1 MRRMLVLSLALMALL
16 GFVAPPDV
24 FAQAAAPTPKA
35 TITGFIDNVGTFTQ
49 NMSTSDLNLNRNKD
63 QQTYG
68 RTRGRFDIVGEVG
81 QAKAVFGFEID
92 AYWGQTGFIDS
103 NNGPGCVTSGQN
115 SAVTCGAVGTGSE
128 SSFDLNTDTQGNFQ
142 IKWVYVEF
150 PLPLVPIPII
160 ARLGAQPFATA
171 ASYKL
176 ATYAAG
182 DFPGVN
188 LYATISPTFKAQ
200 FTYVMVDENVLGKG
214 AFGPVIAGTGTVQNK
229 CITSTGNSFGGVS
242 TAPGLT
248 VNCTPQSRGDN
259 WAIIA
264 SPEITVMKG
273 LDIKPMISTF
283 QATGL
288 TSGAAR
294 QGRGGVSVLA
304 GGPFAPINAPN
315 ASSACVVVGGVCTNG
330 GGGVAGADGAGTGVH
345 EKRHT
350 VGIDARWRSGP
361 WSVDPSFYYQFGEQ
375 AKWNPGGI
383 ASAYGTAGTRQSADI
398 SAWLGDVRTS
408 YQLGPL
414 LLSHMVMFTT
424 GQDAKSNPYK
434 SIKYYQP
441 LDTDTGYQ
449 ADWGTQIMSLG
460 VDYYQ
465 IIGSQTNTN
474 PGVAIGWDKYGR
486 VSTGVKA
493 SYAWTPSLT
502 VGAGITPNWTW
513 NKVDTDAFAVTG
525 GGLQPSFVCR
535 KTGQSCRPQGESN
548 FLGTEFNL
556 ALTYR
561 FAPGLVFDWAAGY
574 LMADSAFSHRFVGSD
589 YNAGAGAPVGKD
601 IGVQPVAITT
611 ARVRFSF

>member
-35 TITGFIDNVGTFTQ
+35 TITGFIDNVGTYTQ
-49 NMSTSDLNLNRNKD
+49 NMSTSDLNVNRNRD
-63 QQTYG
+63 HQVYG

-92 AYWGQTGFIDS
+92 SYWGQTGFIDS
-103 NNGPGCVTSGQN
+103 NNGPGCVTASSG
-115 SAVTCGAVGTGSE
+115 AVTCGAVGTGSE

-142 IKWVYVEF
+142 VKWLYAEF

-176 ATYAAG
+176 ATYANG
-182 DFPGVN
+182 DFPGIN
-188 LYATISPTFKAQ
+188 LYATFSPTFKTQ
-200 FTYVMVDENVLGKG
+200 FTYVAVDENVLGKG
-214 AFGPVIAGTGTVQNK
+214 AFGPFLNSSTSGGTLQNK
-229 CITSTGNSFGGVS
+229 CINTAGVVQS
-242 TAPGLT
+242 AATCTA
-248 VNCTPQSRGDN
+248 QSRGDN
-259 WAIIA
+259 WAIIG

-273 LDIKPMISTF
+273 LDIKPMFSTF
-283 QATGL
+283 HATGL

-294 QGRGGVSVLA
+294 QGRGGVSVNQ
-304 GGPFAPINAPN
+304 GGPFAPMSSVNA
-315 ASSACVVVGGVCTNG
+315 NG
-330 GGGVAGADGAGTGVH
+330 SPGVAGADGAGTGVH
-345 EKRHT
+345 EYRHT
-350 VGIDARWRSGP
+350 VGLDARWRSGP
-361 WSVDPSFYYQFGEQ
+361 WSLDPSILYQFGTQ
-375 AKWNPGGI
+375 AKWNQGGI
-383 ASAYGTAGTRQSADI
+383 ASAYGTAGTRQSANI
-398 SAWLGDVRTS
+398 NAWLGDIRTS
-408 YQLGPL
+408 FQLGPL
-414 LLSHMVMFTT
+414 LLSGMVMWTT

-434 SIKYYQP
+434 SIKYFQP
-441 LDTDTGYQ
+441 LDTDTGYM

-486 VSTGVKA
+486 VTPGLKA
-493 SYAWTPSLT
+493 SYAWTPALT
-502 VGAGITPNWTW
+502 VGAGITPQWTW
-513 NKVDTDAFAVTG
+513 NKVDTDAFMVTG

-548 FLGTEFNL
+548 YLGTEFNL

-561 FAPGLVFDWAAGY
+561 FAPGLVFDFAAGY
-574 LMADSAFSHRFVGSD
+574 LKAGNALAHRFQSAE
-589 YNAGAGAPVGKD
+589 YSAAAPPSRKD
-601 IGVQPVAITT
+601 IGVSDIAIVTS
-611 ARVRFSF
+611 RVRFSF

>member
-1 MRRMLVLSLALMALL
+1 MLVLSLALMALL

-35 TITGFIDNVGTFTQ
+35 TITGFIDTVGTFTQ
-49 NMSTSDLNLNRNKD
+49 NMSTSDLNLNRNRD

-92 AYWGQTGFIDS
+92 SYWGQTGFIDS
-103 NNGPGCVTSGQN
+103 NNGPGCVTSGTT

-128 SSFDLNTDTQGNFQ
+128 SSFDLNTDTQGNLQ
-142 IKWVYVEF
+142 IKWLYVEF

-160 ARLGAQPFATA
+160 ARLGGQPFATA

-176 ATYAAG
+176 AQYAAG
-182 DFPGVN
+182 DFAGIN

-200 FTYVMVDENVLGKG
+200 FTYVAVDENVLGKG
-214 AFGPVIAGTGTVQNK
+214 AFGPVLAGTGSLQNK
-229 CITSTGNSFGGVS
+229 CITSTATAIGGVS
-242 TAPGLT
+242 TAPGT
-248 VNCTPQSRGDN
+248 VTNNCVPQSRGDN

-273 LDIKPMISTF
+273 LDIKPMYSWF
-283 QATGL
+283 SATGL

-304 GGPFAPINAPN
+304 GGPFAPMAAVNAN
-315 ASSACVVVGGVCTNG
+315 GSA
-330 GGGVAGADGAGTGVH
+330 GVAGADGAGTGVH
-345 EKRHT
+345 ENRHT
-350 VGIDARWRSGP
+350 IGIDARWRSGP
-361 WSVDPSFYYQFGEQ
+361 WSLDPSVYYQFGQQ
-375 AKWNPGGI
+375 AKWNPGGV

-398 SAWLGDVRTS
+398 SAMLVDVRAS

-414 LLSHMVMFTT
+414 LLSGMVMATT

-441 LDTDTGYQ
+441 LDTDTGYMS
-449 ADWGTQIMSLG
+449 DWGTQIMSLG

-465 IIGSQTNTN
+465 IIGAASGAGN
-474 PGVAIGWDKYGR
+474 PGTQIGWDKYGR
-486 VSTGVKA
+486 LSPGVKA
-493 SYAWTPSLT
+493 SYAWTPALT
-502 VGAGITPNWTW
+502 VGGGIMPNWTW
-513 NKVDTDAFAVTG
+513 NKVDTDAFLVAN
-525 GGLQPSFVCR
+525 GGLQPNFTCR
-535 KTGQSCRPQGESN
+535 KTGQNCRPEGESN
-548 FLGTEFNL
+548 YLGTEFNL

-561 FAPGLVFDWAAGY
+561 FAPGLVFDFAAGY
-574 LMADSAFSHRFVGSD
+574 MMAGSALAHRYVGSQ
-589 YNAGAGAPVGKD
+589 YNAGAGLPVIKD
-601 IGVQPVAITT
+601 IGVNDIAIVTT
-611 ARVRFSF
+611 RVRFSF

>member
-49 NMSTSDLNLNRNKD
+49 NMSTSDLNVNRNRD
-63 QQTYG
+63 HQVYG

-92 AYWGQTGFIDS
+92 SYWGQTGFIDS
-103 NNGPGCVTSGQN
+103 NNGPGCVTASSG
-115 SAVTCGAVGTGSE
+115 AVTCGAVGTGSE

-142 IKWVYVEF
+142 VKWLYAEF

-176 ATYAAG
+176 ATYANG
-182 DFPGVN
+182 DFPGIN
-188 LYATISPTFKAQ
+188 LYATFSPTFKTQ
-200 FTYVMVDENVLGKG
+200 FTYVAVDENVLGKG
-214 AFGPVIAGTGTVQNK
+214 AFGPFLNSSTSGGTLQNK
-229 CITSTGNSFGGVS
+229 CINTAGVVQS
-242 TAPGLT
+242 AATCTA
-248 VNCTPQSRGDN
+248 QSRGDN
-259 WAIIA
+259 WAIIG

-273 LDIKPMISTF
+273 LDIKPMFSTF
-283 QATGL
+283 HATGL

-294 QGRGGVSVLA
+294 QGRGGVSVNQ
-304 GGPFAPINAPN
+304 GGPFAPMSSVNA
-315 ASSACVVVGGVCTNG
+315 NG
-330 GGGVAGADGAGTGVH
+330 SPGVAGADGAGTGVH
-345 EKRHT
+345 EYRHT
-350 VGIDARWRSGP
+350 VGLDARWRSGP
-361 WSVDPSFYYQFGEQ
+361 WSLDPSILYQFGTQ
-375 AKWNPGGI
+375 AKWNQGGI
-383 ASAYGTAGTRQSADI
+383 ASAYGTAGTRQSANI
-398 SAWLGDVRTS
+398 NAWLGDIRTS
-408 YQLGPL
+408 FQLGPL
-414 LLSHMVMFTT
+414 LLSGMVMWTT

-434 SIKYYQP
+434 SIKYFQP
-441 LDTDTGYQ
+441 LDTDTGYM

-486 VSTGVKA
+486 VTPGLKA
-493 SYAWTPSLT
+493 SYAWTPALT
-502 VGAGITPNWTW
+502 VGAGITPQWTW
-513 NKVDTDAFAVTG
+513 NKVDTDAFMVTG

-548 FLGTEFNL
+548 YLGTEFNL

-561 FAPGLVFDWAAGY
+561 FAPGLVFDFAAGY
-574 LMADSAFSHRFVGSD
+574 LKAGNALAHRFQSAE
-589 YNAGAGAPVGKD
+589 YSAAAPPSRKD
-601 IGVQPVAITT
+601 IGVSDIAIVTS
-611 ARVRFSF
+611 RVRFSF

>member
-35 TITGFIDNVGTFTQ
+35 SITGFIDNVGTFTQ
-49 NMSTSDLNLNRNKD
+49 NMSTSDLNWNRNRD
-63 QQTYG
+63 RQTYG

-92 AYWGQTGFIDS
+92 AYWGQTGFSD
-103 NNGPGCVTSGQN
+103 TSAIGVGEPCFTTGTTN
-115 SAVTCGAVGTGSE
+115 AVTCGAVGTGSE
-128 SSFDLNTDTQGNFQ
+128 SSFDLNTDTQGSLQ
-142 IKWVYVEF
+142 VKWLYTEF

-171 ASYKL
+171 ANYKL
-176 ATYAAG
+176 ATYANG

-200 FTYVMVDENVLGKG
+200 FTYVAIDENLLGKG
-214 AFGPVIAGTGTVQNK
+214 AFGPVIPNTGTLQNK
-229 CITSTGNSFGGVS
+229 CITSTASVQPGSGVS
-242 TAPGLT
+242 TAPGT
-248 VNCTPQSRGDN
+248 VVGTCQPQSRGDN

-273 LDIKPMISTF
+273 LDIKPMFSTMF
-283 QATGL
+283 IDGL
-288 TSGAAR
+288 TSTAAR
-294 QGRGGVSVLA
+294 QGRGGVSIAA
-304 GGPFAPINAPN
+304 GGPFAPTNAAN
-315 ASSACVVVGGVCTNG
+315 FNSTAASPSL
-330 GGGVAGADGAGTGVH
+330 GVAGADGAGTGVH
-345 EKRHT
+345 EYRHT
-350 VGIDARWRSGP
+350 VGVDARWRSGP
-361 WSVDPSFYYQFGEQ
+361 WSVDPTFLYQFGTQ

-398 SAWLGDVRTS
+398 KAWIVDIRTS

-414 LLSHMVMFTT
+414 LLSHLIMTT
-424 GQDAKSNPYK
+424 SGQDAKSNPYK
-434 SIKYYQP
+434 SIKYFQP
-441 LDTDTGYQ
+441 LDTDTSYL
-449 ADWGTQIMSLG
+449 ADWGTQIISLG

-465 IIGSQTNTN
+465 IMGAASAAGN
-474 PGVAIGWDKYGR
+474 PGTEIGWDKYGR
-486 VSTGVKA
+486 IVTGVKA

-502 VGAGITPNWTW
+502 VGAGITPSWTV
-513 NKVDTDAFAVTG
+513 NKVDNDAFVVVN

-535 KTGQSCRPQGESN
+535 KTGQSCRPQGEN
-548 FLGTEFNL
+548 QFIGTEFNL

-574 LMADSAFSHRFVGSD
+574 LMSDNALAHRFVGSD
-589 YNAGAGAPVGKD
+589 YNAGAGAPVAKD
-601 IGVQPVAITT
+601 IGIQPVAITT

>member
-35 TITGFIDNVGTFTQ
+35 TITGFIDNVGTWTQ
-49 NMSTSDLNLNRNKD
+49 NMSTSDLNWGRNRD
-63 QQTYG
+63 HQVYG

-92 AYWGQTGFIDS
+92 SYWGQTGFIDS
-103 NNGPGCVTSGQN
+103 NNGPGCVTSGTTA
-115 SAVTCGAVGTGSE
+115 AVTCGAVGTGSE
-128 SSFDLNTDTQGNFQ
+128 SSFDLNTDTQGNLQ
-142 IKWVYVEF
+142 IKWLYTEF

-160 ARLGAQPFATA
+160 ARLGGQPFATA

-176 ATYAAG
+176 GMYAAG
-182 DFPGVN
+182 DFAGIN
-188 LYATISPTFKAQ
+188 LYATISPTFKTQ
-200 FTYVMVDENVLGKG
+200 FTYVAVDENLLGKG
-214 AFGPVIAGTGTVQNK
+214 AFGPVLPFTTSLQNK
-229 CITSTGNSFGGVS
+229 CITATGVTTGGIS
-242 TAPGLT
+242 TAPGAVT
-248 VNCTPQSRGDN
+248 GNCTPQSRGDN
-259 WAIIA
+259 WALIG

-273 LDIKPMISTF
+273 LDIKPMLSTF
-283 QATGL
+283 HATGL
-288 TSGAAR
+288 TSTAAR
-294 QGRGGVSVLA
+294 QGRGGVSVAA
-304 GGPFAPINAPN
+304 GGPFAPTSAVNAN
-315 ASSACVVVGGVCTNG
+315 GSA
-330 GGGVAGADGAGTGVH
+330 GVAGADGAGTGVH
-345 EKRHT
+345 EYRHT
-350 VGIDARWRSGP
+350 VGVDARWRSGP
-361 WSVDPSFYYQFGEQ
+361 WSVDPSFYYQFGQQ

-398 SAWLGDVRTS
+398 KAWLVDIRSS

-414 LLSHMVMFTT
+414 LLSHLIAWTS

-441 LDTDTGYQ
+441 LDTDTGFL
-449 ADWGTQIMSLG
+449 ADWGTQIISLG

-465 IIGSQTNTN
+465 IMGAASAAGN
-474 PGVAIGWDKYGR
+474 PGTEIGWDKYGR
-486 VSTGVKA
+486 IVTGIKA

-502 VGAGITPNWTW
+502 VGAGITPSWTS
-513 NKVDTDAFAVTG
+513 NKVDTDAFLVSN

-535 KTGQSCRPQGESN
+535 KTGQSCRPQGESQ

-561 FAPGLVFDWAAGY
+561 FAPGLVFDWAFGY
-574 LMADSAFSHRFVGSD
+574 MMTDSALSHRFVGSD
-589 YNAGAGAPVGKD
+589 YNAGAGAPVRKD
-601 IGVQPVAITT
+601 IGVEPIAIST

>member
-1 MRRMLVLSLALMALL
+1 MLVLSLALMALL

-35 TITGFIDNVGTFTQ
+35 TITGFIDTVGTFTQ
-49 NMSTSDLNLNRNKD
+49 NMSTSDVNLNRNRD

-92 AYWGQTGFIDS
+92 SYWGQTGFIDS
-103 NNGPGCVTSGQN
+103 NNGPGCVTSGTT

-128 SSFDLNTDTQGNFQ
+128 SSFDLNTDTQGNLQ
-142 IKWVYVEF
+142 IKWLYVEF

-160 ARLGAQPFATA
+160 ARLGGQPFATA

-176 ATYAAG
+176 AQYAAG
-182 DFPGVN
+182 DFAGIN

-200 FTYVMVDENVLGKG
+200 FTYVAVDENLLGKG
-214 AFGPVIAGTGTVQNK
+214 AFGPVLAGTGSLQNK
-229 CITSTGNSFGGVS
+229 CITSTATAIGGVS
-242 TAPGLT
+242 TAPGT
-248 VNCTPQSRGDN
+248 VTNSCVPQSRGDN
-259 WAIIA
+259 WAIIG

-273 LDIKPMISTF
+273 LDIKPMYSWF
-283 QATGL
+283 SATGL

-304 GGPFAPINAPN
+304 GGPFAPMAAVNAN
-315 ASSACVVVGGVCTNG
+315 GSA
-330 GGGVAGADGAGTGVH
+330 GVAGADGAGTGVH
-345 EKRHT
+345 ENRHT
-350 VGIDARWRSGP
+350 IGIDARWRSGP
-361 WSVDPSFYYQFGEQ
+361 WSVDPSAYYQFGQQ

-398 SAWLGDVRTS
+398 SALLVDVRTS

-414 LLSHMVMFTT
+414 LLSAMVMGTS

-434 SIKYYQP
+434 SIKYFQP
-441 LDTDTGYQ
+441 LDTDTGYM

-486 VSTGVKA
+486 VSTGIKA

-535 KTGQSCRPQGESN
+535 KTGQSCRPEGESN

-589 YNAGAGAPVGKD
+589 YNAGAGTPTNKD